1 MLSEAETKERLVYCY
16 CVFRQLN
23 WLYGNS
29 AIPPEKY
36 LKYLKKSSLKLSSD
50 RFITATLKEAARMEG
65 FERGLHS
72 LINFY
77 EGIIHALCEVAETSM
92 EDVENELSRE
102 FLKNLAAEMDVQ
114 IY

>member
-1 MLSEAETKERLVYCY
+1 MLSESETKERLVYCY

-50 RFITATLKEAARMEG
+50 RFITGTLKEAARMEG

-72 LINFY
+72 LINLY
-77 EGIIHALCEVAETSM
+77 EGIVHALCDVIETSM
-92 EDVENELSRE
+92 EDIEKEVRKKVIVS
-102 FLKNLAAEMDVQ
+102 
-114 IY
+114 